1 MAVSSITIERKG
13 KEMLYPDVQKLS
25 EEELSLL
32 CNEYRANNHI
42 DAELSEKY
50 GVKRGLRN
58 SDGTGVLA
66 GLTSICDV
74 VGYEKKNDEIIPIDG
89 KLIYRGIDLQELV
102 DEAMNGDRFMFEE
115 AAWLLLFGKRPSP
128 EQLDKFRKMIEEH
141 RELPEGFAE
150 TMIMNAPSPNIMN
163 KMARSVLTMYS
174 YDEKAEDTSLEN
186 LMKQS
191 INLIAQMSTMMIY
204 AYQSYRHTYLHE
216 SLYFHYPKQGLSTAE
231 HILDI
236 YRPDQSFTHEE
247 AKLLDLCLL
256 VHADHG
262 GGNNSTFTNRVVSS
276 TGSDTYSS
284 VSAAIGSLKGPKH
297 GGANLKV
304 MQQLQDML
312 ENIKDIHDDE
322 EVKEYLNKIMD
333 KKTGDKS
340 GLIYGMGHAVYTLSD
355 PRAQIIKK
363 YSKDL
368 AYKRG
373 LDKEYEML
381 CQIERLAPAV
391 LKERNH
397 HLKNVCA
404 NVDLFS
410 GLIYKILGID
420 EVLYTPIFAISRV
433 VGWCAHRMEETEFS
447 NRIIRPAYRYI
458 ESDE

>member
-1 MAVSSITIERKG
+1 M
-13 KEMLYPDVQKLS
+13 
-25 EEELSLL
+25 L
-32 CNEYRANNHI
+32 CNEYRSNNHI

-74 VGYEKKNDEIIPIDG
+74 VGYEKKDDEIIPIDG
-89 KLIYRGIDLQELV
+89 RLIYRGIDLQELV
-102 DEAMNGDRFMFEE
+102 DEAVKEDKFMFEE
-115 AAWLLLFGKRPSP
+115 AAWLLLFGKRPNP
-128 EQLDKFRKMIEEH
+128 DQLDKFRKMIEEH
-141 RELPEGFAE
+141 RELPVGFAE

-191 INLIAQMSTMMIY
+191 INLIAQMPTMMIY

-236 YRPDQSFTHEE
+236 YRPDQSYTHEE

-276 TGSDTYSS
+276 TGTDTYSS

-304 MQQLQDML
+304 MQQLQDIL
-312 ENIKDIHDDE
+312 ENVKDIHDDE
-322 EVKEYLNKIMD
+322 EVKRYLNKIMD
-333 KKTGDKS
+333 KEAGDKS

-381 CQIERLAPAV
+381 CQIERLAPDI
-391 LKERNH
+391 LKERSHNH
-397 HLKNVCA
+397 KNICA

-410 GLIYKILGID
+410 GL
-420 EVLYTPIFAISRV
+420 
-433 VGWCAHRMEETEFS
+433 
-447 NRIIRPAYRYI
+447 
-458 ESDE
+458 